1 MKDTFCNY
9 VEKLRIKS
17 LHYFL
22 PLIRCSDEM
31 DDFTLWWFCG
41 NLEGTQAFVAGA
53 AFTIFHRRYNWLIIG
68 GSAVIGL
75 CPVFPIHH
83 LNHQSTL
90 RNSQRWRNFSKSR
103 SFFSPL
109 TLLPPP
115 PSGIVPSASSHRARE
130 QIQFPALIPEENTSC
145 LFVTSIKIS
154 CLYSLLN
161 L

>member
-9 VEKLRIKS
+9 VKKLRIKS
-17 LHYFL
+17 LHYFFASNSVRRWNGQFYSL
-22 PLIRCSDEM
+22 MVLRH
-31 DDFTLWWFCG
+31 
-41 NLEGTQAFVAGA
+41 LEGAEAFVAGA

-75 CPVFPIHH
+75 CPVLPIHH

-109 TLLPPP
+109 S
-115 PSGIVPSASSHRARE
+115 SGIVPSASSQRARE

-154 CLYSLLN
+154 CLYRLLN